1 MISRRPDKR
10 VVAVWE
16 RTAPLL
22 LVRCISDM
30 FMYLSL
36 TLTVVLLLAKSA
48 AAGREGHPVLN
59 SSSSGILPQIRPKN
73 VTKSVMNG
81 PRVARTK
88 HYQYFLIFHCGT
100 ILLQLIQAA
109 YCFASA
115 TIQGECFIRCS
126 VMRRSTLA
134 AVHSSPSWENTRSRS
149 AGDKSRRKS
158 S

>member
-22 LVRCISDM
+22 LVRCISDR
-30 FMYLSL
+30 FMNLSL

-88 HYQYFLIFHCGT
+88 HYCGT
-100 ILLQLIQAA
+100 ILLQLIRAA

-115 TIQGECFIRCS
+115 TIQGECSIRCS

-149 AGDKSRRKS
+149 AGDKARRKS

>member
-22 LVRCISDM
+22 LVRCISDR
-30 FMYLSL
+30 FMNLSL

-59 SSSSGILPQIRPKN
+59 SSPSGILPQIRPKN

-88 HYQYFLIFHCGT
+88 HYCGT
-100 ILLQLIQAA
+100 ILLQLIRAA

-115 TIQGECFIRCS
+115 TIQGECSIRCS

-149 AGDKSRRKS
+149 AGDKARRKS

>member
-1 MISRRPDKR
+1 MSLEPEKR
-10 VVAVWE
+10 VVAVLE
-16 RTAPLL
+16 TTESLL
-22 LVRCISDM
+22 LVRSVSDT
-30 FMYLSL
+30 FMYFSL
-36 TLTVVLLLAKSA
+36 TSTVVLLLAKSA
-48 AAGREGHPVLN
+48 TAAGREGHPVLN

-149 AGDKSRRKS
+149 AGDKARRKS